1 MLMDGDGDVRS
12 LVFLALVS
20 CSSNIDVIV
29 SSRVESRYSR

>member
-1 MLMDGDGDVRS
+1 MLMDGDVRS

-20 CSSNIDVIV
+20 YSSNIDIIV